1 VSRGSDQEA
10 KELPPLPRRLATQI
24 IERAK
29 MLNLPAGSHLAEQ
42 TLAKAFRV
50 SRTPVRLALHL
61 LEDRNIVESRPNRGY
76 FLRLP
81 PDRLGTFPAT
91 FEEPADDDLY
101 LQIAEDRL
109 AGLLPKRFTEAEL
122 ARRYNLGKARMARLL
137 GRMTKE
143 GWLDRLPGHGWEFQP
158 VLTSV
163 DTYEQSYRFRMLIEP
178 AALQEPG
185 YRIDEAAFARVR
197 AQQRALL
204 EGGVK
209 KFSRI
214 EMFQLGALFHETIVA
229 GSGNAFLLDGLRR
242 VNKVRRLFEYRINKD
257 PSRLVRECTDH
268 LRLLDLL
275 EAGKRGEAVEFL
287 KRHLDRARQLKTGI
301 ARRATKAAATAPSA
315 NTSKMAA
322 RHRTAARK
330 PIKSRR
336 AAAPRAGA

>member
-1 VSRGSDQEA
+1 MERNVNRGSGQEA
-10 KELPPLPRRLATQI
+10 DDLPPLPRRLAAQI
-24 IERAK
+24 VERAR

-42 TLAKAFRV
+42 TLATAFRV
-50 SRTPVRLALHL
+50 SRTPVRLALRL
-61 LEDRNIVESRPNRGY
+61 LEDRNIVESRPNCGY

-81 PDRLGTFPAT
+81 ADRLGKLPLALD
-91 FEEPADDDLY
+91 EPADDDLY

-109 AGLLPKRFTEAEL
+109 AGRLPGRFTEAEL
-122 ARRYNLGKARMARLL
+122 ARRYHLGKARMMRLL
-137 GRMTKE
+137 GRMAKE

-185 YRIDEAAFARVR
+185 YRIDPAALARVR
-197 AQQRALL
+197 AQQQALL
-204 EGGVK
+204 EGGRE

-214 EMFQLGALFHETIVA
+214 EMYQLGAMFHETIVA
-229 GSGNAFLLDGLRR
+229 GSGNAFLLDALRR

-268 LRLLDLL
+268 LQLLDLL
-275 EAGKRGEAVEFL
+275 EAGKRDEAVEFL

-301 ARRATKAAATAPSA
+301 AKRATKASA
-315 NTSKMAA
+315 DAGKKPRGRGA
-322 RHRTAARK
+322 AARK
-330 PIKSRR
+330 PGKSRR
-336 AAAPRAGA
+336 AVAAE